1 MLEIRNLTV
10 DYMTRRGRIRAVN
23 DVSLSIMDS
32 EIVGLVGESG
42 SGKSTLGYAILRLV
56 PPPGIIKSGRILLN
70 GVDLLGL
77 SEDEINRIRGKDIS
91 MVLQDPMTSLDP
103 LMRVG
108 DQLLETIVA
117 HENIGKEEAREKAVK
132 LLEAVGI
139 KADRFN
145 DYPHQLSGGMRQ
157 RIMIAM
163 AIALDPKLVI
173 ADEPTTALD
182 VIVQDQI
189 VELFKEL
196 RSKIGMSLL
205 IISHD
210 ISLILEISD
219 KVGVMYGGELME
231 FSPSD
236 EIIREPL
243 NPYTQELLKAVPN
256 IELDDKTLKF
266 IPGDP
271 PDLLN
276 PPMGCMFH
284 PRCPR
289 AMDICRKDKPPTL
302 VVDGKH
308 VKCWLYSE
316 G

>member
-1 MLEIRNLTV
+1 
-10 DYMTRRGRIRAVN
+10 
-23 DVSLSIMDS
+23 
-32 EIVGLVGESG
+32 
-42 SGKSTLGYAILRLV
+42 
-56 PPPGIIKSGRILLN
+56 
-70 GVDLLGL
+70 
-77 SEDEINRIRGKDIS
+77 
-91 MVLQDPMTSLDP
+91 
-103 LMRVG
+103 
-108 DQLLETIVA
+108 
-117 HENIGKEEAREKAVK
+117 
-132 LLEAVGI
+132 
-139 KADRFN
+139 
-145 DYPHQLSGGMRQ
+145 
-157 RIMIAM
+157 
-163 AIALDPKLVI
+163 
-173 ADEPTTALD
+173 
-182 VIVQDQI
+182 
-189 VELFKEL
+189 
-196 RSKIGMSLL
+196 
-205 IISHD
+205 
-210 ISLILEISD
+210 
-219 KVGVMYGGELME
+219 MYGGELME